1 MKRLRVMDS
10 TGDTAIEFDEAQ
22 AEAKATAEAQALFER
37 MTGKGAAVFAVN
49 RGDGQADKRVK
60 NFNELEA
67 ENVIVPL
74 IVGG

>member
-1 MKRLRVMDS
+1 MKKLLQVMDS
-10 TGDTAIEFDEAQ
+10 TGDTKVAFDEADTK
-22 AEAKATAEAQALFER
+22 ATEEAKALFER

-60 NFNELEA
+60 NFTDLEA
-67 ENVIVPL
+67 ENVIVPT